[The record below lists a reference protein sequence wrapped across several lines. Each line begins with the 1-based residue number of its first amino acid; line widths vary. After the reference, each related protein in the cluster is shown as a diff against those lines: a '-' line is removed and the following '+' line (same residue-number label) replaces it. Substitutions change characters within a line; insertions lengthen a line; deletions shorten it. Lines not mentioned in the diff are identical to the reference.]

1 MGQREQNL
9 GSAKVCWHFAY
20 ERQQDV
26 FYKQKLLQFC
36 ISVWHAKSVK
46 FTHIYIKLCI
56 SFRI

>member
-26 FYKQKLLQFC
+26 FYKQKLSAILHFSMAC
-36 ISVWHAKSVK
+36 
-46 FTHIYIKLCI
+46 
-56 SFRI
+56 